1 MSIKIDDAAPDGF
14 LVKLFNGGDEIAAKD
29 HVRSKCGMPAWQPSN
44 GKLNGHANRRS
55 ADDEIEE
62 ALAGTLAEPAPRALS
77 PPIRVAPTPR
87 QLVANYDYRDIG
99 GTLIYQVQRWRP
111 KAFTQRRPNGNH
123 DWVTQKVFEGIS
135 RIPYRWPELATE
147 TATYPDAPIF
157 VTEGEKDCDNVR
169 ALGLFATCAA
179 GSVWTVEIAN
189 ALKGCNVIV
198 LSDHDQPG
206 REKAVKAGTALH
218 GFAKSIRIA
227 SFSDLPEKGDVS
239 DWIALDP
246 EKRNAPVF
254 DPKVETPEPVTEPL
268 PFVDLS
274 SWRVNEGV
282 PPREWGVRDLFPR
295 RSPAL
300 LSGEGATGKTL
311 LLLQLGVAHV
321 LGRDWLGTLPEPGP
335 FLYFGAED
343 ETDEIHRRLADILK
357 HYEADFP
364 DLQGNIHLL
373 TFAGEDAVLGHA
385 DRSGL
390 VQPTALF
397 ERLMKAAIEIKP
409 VLIGIDTSAD
419 VFAGNENDR
428 AQVRQFVGM
437 LRKMA
442 MQANA
447 YIIINSHPSL
457 TGINSGSGLSGST
470 GWHNSVRARAY
481 LTTVK
486 TDKDDEPDPNLRKL
500 EFKKNNYGP
509 VARSIDLRWKNG
521 VYVPVGR
528 VGSVEKM
535 AKEHTADRF
544 FVALLDRFNSQ
555 GRNVSEKA
563 ASKNYAPT
571 MFSKEDEAKKYGLR
585 KADLEGAMRRLF
597 EASQIAVEPYGSPCR
612 GTTRLVT
619 T

>member
-1 MSIKIDDAAPDGF
+1 VRLVLLPDLPPGGDISDYLDAGNSKDQLEQLCLSAPLFDPKAAP
-14 LVKLFNGGDEIAAKD
+14 
-29 HVRSKCGMPAWQPSN
+29 PS
-44 GKLNGHANRRS
+44 
-55 ADDEIEE
+55 
-62 ALAGTLAEPAPRALS
+62 P
-77 PPIRVAPTPR
+77 
-87 QLVANYDYRDIG
+87 
-99 GTLIYQVQRWRP
+99 
-111 KAFTQRRPNGNH
+111 
-123 DWVTQKVFEGIS
+123 
-135 RIPYRWPELATE
+135 
-147 TATYPDAPIF
+147 
-157 VTEGEKDCDNVR
+157 
-169 ALGLFATCAA
+169 
-179 GSVWTVEIAN
+179 
-189 ALKGCNVIV
+189 
-198 LSDHDQPG
+198 
-206 REKAVKAGTALH
+206 
-218 GFAKSIRIA
+218 
-227 SFSDLPEKGDVS
+227 
-239 DWIALDP
+239 ALDP
-246 EKRNAPVF
+246 
-254 DPKVETPEPVTEPL
+254 L
-268 PFVDLS
+268 PFIDTS
-274 SWRVNEGV
+274 TWRVNEGV
-282 PPREWGVRDLFPR
+282 PPREWGVLDLFPR
-295 RSPAL
+295 RSPSL

-321 LGRDWLGTLPEPGP
+321 LGRDWIGTLPEPGP

-343 ETDEIHRRLADILK
+343 DTDEIHRRLADILK
-357 HYEADFP
+357 HCGADFP

-385 DRSGL
+385 DRAGL
-390 VQPTALF
+390 VQPTPLF
-397 ERLMKAAIEIKP
+397 QRLMKAAIEIKP

-486 TDKDDEPDPNLRKL
+486 ADKDDEPNPNLRKL

-509 VARSIDLRWKNG
+509 IARTIELRWERG
-521 VYVPVGR
+521 VYVPVGGI
-528 VGSVEKM
+528 GSVEKM
-535 AKEHTADRF
+535 AKEHTAERLF
-544 FVALLDRFNSQ
+544 IALLDRFNSQ
-555 GRNVSEKA
+555 GRHVDAKA

-571 MFSKEDEAKKYGLR
+571 VFGRESEAKKYGLR
-585 KADLEGAMRRLF
+585 KVDLEGAMRRLF